1 MRYKT
6 YTAKSFKDIPQVK
19 ENLTDEQIFD
29 IEVVS
34 RVFPFKVNNYV
45 IEKLINWE
53 NPLGDPIFRLTF
65 PQRGMLQDE
74 DYYEIAKLIKN
85 GESEEKIKQAANE
98 IRIKLNPHPAGQKYN
113 VPEINGQK
121 LHGAQHKYKET
132 ILFFPKQGQT
142 CHAYCSF
149 CFRWPQFVGIDE
161 LKFAMKEVEI
171 LIEYIKNHPEITDIL
186 FTGGDPLIMK
196 THVLKQY
203 IEPILEANIP
213 HLKTIRIGTKALGF
227 WPYRFLTDNDA
238 QELLDLFKKIVDK
251 GYHLA
256 YMAHFNHYK
265 ELETDEVK
273 EAVQKIKETGAVI
286 RTQSPILRHIN
297 DNPDVWA
304 KMWKEQV
311 QQGMIPYY
319 MFMAR
324 DTGAQHYFGV
334 PIVRAWEIF
343 RDAYKKVSGIART
356 VRGPSMSATPGKI
369 RILGITEINGK
380 KYIALDFLQGR
391 NPDWVGKP
399 FFAEYDENALW
410 IDDLKPAFTDK
421 FFYEDEL
428 EEMLNTENNLLQV
441 I

>member
-1 MRYKT
+1 
-6 YTAKSFKDIPQVK
+6 
-19 ENLTDEQIFD
+19 
-29 IEVVS
+29 
-34 RVFPFKVNNYV
+34 
-45 IEKLINWE
+45 
-53 NPLGDPIFRLTF
+53 
-65 PQRGMLQDE
+65 
-74 DYYEIAKLIKN
+74 
-85 GESEEKIKQAANE
+85 
-98 IRIKLNPHPAGQKYN
+98 
-113 VPEINGQK
+113 
-121 LHGAQHKYKET
+121 
-132 ILFFPKQGQT
+132 
-142 CHAYCSF
+142 
-149 CFRWPQFVGIDE
+149 
-161 LKFAMKEVEI
+161 
-171 LIEYIKNHPEITDIL
+171 
-186 FTGGDPLIMK
+186 PLIMK

-273 EAVQKIKETGAVI
+273 EAVQKIRETGAVI

-311 QQGMIPYY
+311 KQGMIPYY

-343 RDAYKKVSGIART
+343 REAYQKVSGLART
-356 VRGPSMSATPGKI
+356 VKGPSMSATPGKI
-369 RILGITEINGK
+369 RILGVSEINGK
-380 KYIALDFLQGR
+380 KYIVLDFLQGR

-399 FFAEYDENALW
+399 FFAQYNQNALW
-410 IDDLKPAFTDK
+410 IDELKPAFSDK

-428 EEMLNTENNLLQV
+428 EEMLYEENSLLK